1 MSGEIMKGHTMLSR
15 KSMFFLLVTIGT
27 FSVIVIVYLV
37 GQRCRAI
44 PRQPSY
50 VQVHLNKDT
59 LRKSQFPKSYGKIK
73 LPAEIFID
81 LVQTDTIGGPA
92 AIIVSASSTIPV
104 SSGVITL
111 KVPQIGTEPDST
123 EVLWSGTPSGFV
135 TETAEYIVD
144 TLPVGKYRFI
154 AIFEFTPNREN
165 AEKLVLSKSL
175 YLDVRPAT
183 ILSSN
188 ISFNHIK
195 RVELWMELEERVLM
209 NLRSELKTTGPKT
222 MTHKLAVIE
231 TLNPGIIARKI
242 AELRVTDP
250 EVARRIMELNR
261 LKVETIE
268 YTNPINKTE
277 KVQLLDTE
285 VESARA
291 PSPTLRGQP
300 AFEKAVP
307 VRQRRGE

>member
-1 MSGEIMKGHTMLSR
+1 MVSR
-15 KSMFFLLVTIGT
+15 KSMFILLVTIGGI
-27 FSVIVIVYLV
+27 SAMVLVYFV

-44 PRQPSY
+44 PRRPSY
-50 VQVHLNKDT
+50 VQVHLNQDK
-59 LRKSQFPKSYGKIK
+59 LRKSQFPKSHEKVK
-73 LPAEIFID
+73 VPAEIFID
-81 LVQTDTIGGPA
+81 LAQTDSIEDPV
-92 AIIVSASSTIPV
+92 AIIVSALSTIPV

-111 KVPQIGTEPDST
+111 KVPHIGTEPNST

-135 TETAEYIVD
+135 AETAEYMVD
-144 TLPVGKYRFI
+144 ALPVGKYRFI

-188 ISFNHIK
+188 ISFNQIK

-209 NLRSELKTTGPKT
+209 SLRPELKTAGPRT
-222 MTHKLAVIE
+222 MANKMADIEALA
-231 TLNPGIIARKI
+231 PGIITRKI

-250 EVARRIMELNR
+250 DVARRIMELNR
-261 LKVETIE
+261 LKTD
-268 YTNPINKTE
+268 TTE
-277 KVQLLDTE
+277 GPDAAEPSQKVQPDTE
-285 VESARA
+285 GEPLRR
-291 PSPTLRGQP
+291 PSRRYRGRP
-300 AFEKAVP
+300 AFERTVP

>member
-1 MSGEIMKGHTMLSR
+1 MSDKFLGGHTMLSR
-15 KSMFFLLVTIGT
+15 KSMFFLLITIGT

-59 LRKSQFPKSYGKIK
+59 PRKSQFPKSYGKIK

-81 LVQTDTIGGPA
+81 LAQTESIGDPV
-92 AIIVSASSTIPV
+92 AIIVSALSTIPV

-111 KVPQIGTEPDST
+111 KVPQIGTEPDCT

-135 TETAEYIVD
+135 AETAEYMVD
-144 TLPVGKYRFI
+144 TLPVGRYRFI

-175 YLDVRPAT
+175 YLDVRPAR

-209 NLRSELKTTGPKT
+209 SLRSELATTGPKT
-222 MTHKLAVIE
+222 MANKMADIEALA
-231 TLNPGIIARKI
+231 PGIIASKI
-242 AELRVTDP
+242 AELRLADP
-250 EVARRIMELNR
+250 DVARRIMELNR

-268 YTNPINKTE
+268 DPDLIEKSE

-285 VESARA
+285 GELIRV
-291 PSPTLRGQP
+291 PSPTLRGKP

>member
-1 MSGEIMKGHTMLSR
+1 MVSR
-15 KSMFFLLVTIGT
+15 KSMFILLVTIGGI
-27 FSVIVIVYLV
+27 SAMVLVYFV

-44 PRQPSY
+44 PRRPSY
-50 VQVHLNKDT
+50 IQAHLNQDK
-59 LRKSQFPKSYGKIK
+59 LKESKLPESHGKIR
-73 LPAEIFID
+73 LPAELFID
-81 LVQTDTIGGPA
+81 LAQTDNVGAPVT
-92 AIIVSASSTIPV
+92 IIVSAMSTVPV

-111 KVPQIGTEPDST
+111 RVPQIGTEPNST

-135 TETAEYIVD
+135 AETAEYMVD
-144 TLPVGKYRFI
+144 ALPVGQYRFI

-209 NLRSELKTTGPKT
+209 SLRPELATTGPKT
-222 MTHKLAVIE
+222 MAHKMADIEALA
-231 TLNPGIIARKI
+231 PGIIASKI

-250 EVARRIMELNR
+250 DVARRIMELNP

-268 YTNPINKTE
+268 DHDPIE
-277 KVQLLDTE
+277 KSEKAQLLRAE
-285 VESARA
+285 GEPVRA
-291 PSPTLRGQP
+291 PSPTLRGKP

-307 VRQRRGE
+307 VRQRPVE